1 MTARTV
7 TSPRSSLRRALHSA
21 AWILA
26 NVLGV
31 LADDPEMYGETM
43 DYFVYGYRLAVS
55 DLARLEVPQDVLEAV
70 ALPVARVLAEA
81 GLGEEAAATR
91 AAEIAPEVIR
101 RAWTEMFDLRRGEPG
116 GARKP
121 SQT

>member
-1 MTARTV
+1 MRR
-7 TSPRSSLRRALHSA
+7 RSETLDAL
-21 AWILA
+21 
-26 NVLGV
+26 NVEMDGV

-81 GLGEEAAATR
+81 GLSEEAAATR

-121 SQT
+121 PQT